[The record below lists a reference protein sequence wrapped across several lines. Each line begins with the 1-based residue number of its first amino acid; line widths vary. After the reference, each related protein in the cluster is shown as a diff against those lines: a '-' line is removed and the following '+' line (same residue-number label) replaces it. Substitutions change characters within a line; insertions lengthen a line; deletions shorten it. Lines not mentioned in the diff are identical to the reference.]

1 MARQLTELNNQPID
15 RINTNAKHWQ
25 PIPNE
30 NVQKYSALLHAFAQA
45 VLLTLDGHPSGYS
58 FPINS
63 GTKAAGKLLLAELDK
78 PHSDEQTLELVHQFI
93 YPFLAAR
100 DIVGEYNKWDEVVE
114 CFLAIYCLEQDG
126 NFRSAKN
133 TTQLLAIL
141 KYLCRGSTLVEATLQ
156 AAREGKDPLK

>member
-1 MARQLTELNNQPID
+1 LSEPSIN
-15 RINTNAKHWQ
+15 RITSNAKHWQ
-25 PIPNE
+25 PIPKE
-30 NVQKYSALLHAFAQA
+30 NVQKYSSLLHAIAQA
-45 VLLTLDGHPSGYS
+45 ILLTLDPHPSGYT

-63 GTKAAGKLLLAELDK
+63 TSKAAGKQLLAELEK
-78 PHSDEQTLELVHQFI
+78 PNSDEQTLEVFHQFI

-100 DIVGEYNKWDEVVE
+100 EIAGEYNKWDEVVE

-126 NFRSAKN
+126 NFRSARN

-156 AAREGKDPLK
+156 AIKEGKDPLK